1 MNAARA
7 VVMGA
12 ALVIPCGCAASD
24 AGKAAL
30 RTAPDA
36 TWAMYQHSPDRNAV
50 FGGYVLPRDWS
61 YDANA
66 KINSGL
72 TLVGR
77 KLLFTTFSNEVV
89 ALDVITG
96 RQLWHAAVPN
106 IAMSTPV
113 VAGNSVFIGTGDN
126 GMLERSWKNPILK
139 IQFAGKDVWGVPSGD
154 EVAAFDLKTGAP
166 KWTFHTV
173 GEDMPSP
180 VYDGGRVIFANGDW
194 HAYALRADTGRQLWS
209 TDLGGVA
216 TMASAVTAG
225 NAVVVSVCTHGMRQ
239 TSTIALDPATG
250 KILWRAPLGHCD
262 AAPAYADGKVFAS
275 SVAPGDTDLQG
286 ITVVAALNAKTGKPL
301 WVYRGKQ
308 QGLWSIVGSS
318 EAAVA
323 GAYANGTYY
332 QSAPFDD
339 ELIAFDGSNGAIQW
353 RYRTSGPVKMSPVIA
368 NGRIYFGDTAGLFYT
383 LNARTGALMEL
394 REFHAPFS
402 VTPPIVAGNKIL
414 LVNGTAVDAMPLT
427 GKPTVPKGI
436 GWALVPAKTQTQR
449 MAESN
454 AAAY

>member
-1 MNAARA
+1 MNTARA
-7 VVMGA
+7 VVMGI
-12 ALVIPCGCAASD
+12 ALAIPCGCAASD
-24 AGKAAL
+24 AEQTVHPT
-30 RTAPDA
+30 TAHA

-50 FGGYVLPRDWS
+50 FGGYTLPRDWS
-61 YDANA
+61 FQSQG

-72 TLVGR
+72 ALVGGEV
-77 KLLFTTFSNEVV
+77 LFTTFSHKVI
-89 ALDVITG
+89 ALDVTTG
-96 RQLWHAAVPN
+96 QRLWRSAVPN
-106 IAMSTPV
+106 IAMSTPI
-113 VAGNSVFIGTGDN
+113 VAGNSVFVGTGDN
-126 GMLERSWKNPILK
+126 GVLDRTWNPILK
-139 IQFAGKDVWGVPSGD
+139 IQFAGKDVWGVPAGD
-154 EVAAFDLKTGAP
+154 EIAAFNLKTGAP
-166 KWTFHTV
+166 LWTHHTV

-194 HAYALRADTGRQLWS
+194 HAYALRADTGQELWS

-239 TSTIALDPATG
+239 TSTLALDPAGG
-250 KILWRAPLGHCD
+250 KILWRAPFGHCD
-262 AAPAYADGKVFAS
+262 ASPAYADGKVFLS

-286 ITVVAALNAKTGKPL
+286 RTVVAALDARTGKPL
-301 WVYRGKQ
+301 WVYRAKQ

-323 GAYANGTYY
+323 GAYAGGTYY

-339 ELIAFDGSNGAIQW
+339 EMLAFDGSTGKVDW

-368 NGRIYFGDTAGLFYT
+368 GGRVYFGDTAGLFYT
-383 LNARTGALMEL
+383 LNARTGALVEL

-402 VTPPIVAGNKIL
+402 VTPPIIAGNKIL
-414 LVNGTAVDAMPLT
+414 IVNGNFVNAMPLT

-436 GWALVPAKTQTQR
+436 GWALVPAKSQTQR

-454 AAAY
+454 APY